1 MAIRKSLLAALVAIA
16 LASSCT
22 GGGTTGQPSASPQK
36 EATGSP
42 LPPVGDWW
50 AGEIT
55 AVSTF
60 ESPDGSTTCTEVWD
74 VDMDLY
80 DNKGQVTGNGNGD
93 LLAQR
98 ACRSDDPDFDVKS
111 QAEHFDFNLRGKF
124 SNKRF
129 TIQLIVTSSNG
140 DFLGRLDQSLFYQG
154 TDQQPRSLA
163 IPITQPGVAQARLQI
178 EEDVPRQGTVTGSH
192 RFLFACQQC

>member
-1 MAIRKSLLAALVAIA
+1 MAVHKPLLAALVAMV
-16 LASSCT
+16 LASCT
-22 GGGTTGQPSASPQK
+22 GGTTGEPAPSPETQA
-36 EATGSP
+36 AGSP
-42 LPPVGDWW
+42 LPPVGNWW
-50 AGEIT
+50 AGEIN
-55 AVSTF
+55 AVSTL

-80 DNKGQVTGNGNGD
+80 DNKGQVTGSGNGD

-124 SNKRF
+124 ANKRF

-154 TDQQPRSLA
+154 GDQQPRSLEV
-163 IPITQPGVAQARLQI
+163 PVTQPGVAQAKLAIQ
-178 EEDVPRQGTVTGSH
+178 EEVSEGTVTGSH

>member
-1 MAIRKSLLAALVAIA
+1 MPVHKPVLAALVAVV
-16 LASSCT
+16 LASCT
-22 GGGTTGQPSASPQK
+22 GGTTGEPAPSPETQA
-36 EATGSP
+36 AGSP
-42 LPPVGDWW
+42 LPPVGNWW
-50 AGEIT
+50 AGEIN
-55 AVSTF
+55 AVSTL
-60 ESPDGSTTCTEVWD
+60 ESPDGSTMCTEVWD

-80 DNKGQVTGNGNGD
+80 DNKGQVTGSGNGD

-111 QAEHFDFNLRGKF
+111 QAEHFDFNLRGKLA
-124 SNKRF
+124 NNRF

-154 TDQQPRSLA
+154 GDQQPRSLEV
-163 IPITQPGVAQARLQI
+163 PVTQPGVAQARLAI
-178 EEDVPRQGTVTGSH
+178 HEEVPEGTVTGSH

>member
-1 MAIRKSLLAALVAIA
+1 MAVHKPVLAALVAVV
-16 LASSCT
+16 LASCT
-22 GGGTTGQPSASPQK
+22 GGTTGEPAPSPETQA
-36 EATGSP
+36 AGSP
-42 LPPVGDWW
+42 LPPVGNWW
-50 AGEIT
+50 AGEIN
-55 AVSTF
+55 AVSTL

-80 DNKGQVTGNGNGD
+80 DNKGQVTGSGNGD

-98 ACRSDDPDFDVKS
+98 ACRSDDPDFDLKS

-124 SNKRF
+124 ANKRF

-154 TDQQPRSLA
+154 GDQQPRSLEV
-163 IPITQPGVAQARLQI
+163 PVTQPGVAQARLAI
-178 EEDVPRQGTVTGSH
+178 EEEVPEGTVTGSH

>member
-1 MAIRKSLLAALVAIA
+1 MAAHRLLAAMLVVATA
-16 LASSCT
+16 ACS
-22 GGGTTGQPSASPQK
+22 GEGTDQPAPSPDAP
-36 EATGSP
+36 ATSP
-42 LPPVGDWW
+42 LPPVGNWW

-55 AVSTF
+55 AVSTL

-80 DNKGQVTGNGNGD
+80 DNKGQVTGSGDGD

-178 EEDVPRQGTVTGSH
+178 EEDVTGQGTVTGSH